1 MTSNIYSAHVLRFI
15 WQISYEKIFENNPIH
30 SSYNITHLNHE
41 LEEHIPNSF
50 MRAHILWFQNIRHVS
65 KLKCRKAH
73 NIMNEEKERRCK
85 YFQFKI
91 TQPQLT

>member
-1 MTSNIYSAHVLRFI
+1 MRRRGYSLDG
-15 WQISYEKIFENNPIH
+15 ENNPID

-41 LEEHIPNSF
+41 LEKHIPNSF
-50 MRAHILWFQNIRHVS
+50 MRAHILWFQNIRHMS

-85 YFQFKI
+85 YFQFKMFTFI
-91 TQPQLT
+91 ILERAN